1 MTIFEKTS
9 LKKNSSKM
17 KYKHTILVLLMSCF
31 YSFTPSKAQVLDHS
45 WEQIINRNDTAWFTT
60 EEAKE
65 VAENVL
71 LYQRNMG
78 GWPKNITMQKPLSS
92 KEKEDLLSIKSDTQN
107 ITIDNGA
114 TMQEMLFLSRMYRAV
129 PDERYKVAFLKGLD
143 YLLEAQYENGG
154 WPQFYPL
161 RKGYYTH
168 ITYNDDAMVTVLRL
182 LKRLLED
189 SAYYAISLDKEKMSE
204 VRTAFDKGID
214 CILKTQYLKD
224 GELTVWCAQHDEFT
238 LEPAKARAY
247 ELASLSGKESV
258 ELVDLLMSLENP
270 SEDVKKA
277 VHAAIAWYEKVK
289 ITGYRVKREYN
300 GQGKVIKKTVIK
312 DTNAPPI
319 WGRFYDLDTFEPYFC
334 GRDGIKRKT
343 LAEVEKERQLGY
355 RWYTDLPQKVIND
368 YSDWMK
374 RTNQK

>member
-1 MTIFEKTS
+1 
-9 LKKNSSKM
+9 M
-17 KYKHTILVLLMSCF
+17 KYQYKMLALFVGFF
-31 YSFTPSKAQVLDHS
+31 YSFIPSDAQILDHS
-45 WEQIINRNDTAWFTT
+45 WEQLINRKDTAWFSS

-78 GWPKNITMQKPLSS
+78 GWPKNITMQKPLTS
-92 KEKEDLLSIKSDTQN
+92 KEKEDLLVLKEDTKK

-114 TMQEMLFLSRMYRAV
+114 TTQEMFFLSRMYRSV

-161 RKGYYTH
+161 REGYYSH

-189 SAYYAISLDKEKMSE
+189 ADYYGIGLEQEMLDRAKI
-204 VRTAFDKGID
+204 AFDKGID

-224 GELTVWCAQHDEFT
+224 GVLTGWCAQHDEFT
-238 LEPAKARAY
+238 LQPAKARAY

-258 ELVDLLMSLENP
+258 ELVALLMSFENP
-270 SEDVKKA
+270 SEEIKKS
-277 VHAAIAWYEKVK
+277 VHAAIAWYKQVK
-289 ITGYRVKREYN
+289 ITGYRIDREFN
-300 GQGKVIKKTVIK
+300 SKGKVIKKEVIE
-312 DTNAPPI
+312 DATAPPV
-319 WGRFYDLDTFEPYFC
+319 WGRFYDLETFEPYFC

-343 LAEVEKERQLGY
+343 LAEVELERQLGY
-355 RWYTDLPQKVIND
+355 RWYTYLPQKVIDD
-368 YSDWMK
+368 YPDWIE